1 MMRRRRRWTSPS
13 RRARRWTSTPRSRP
27 TTTTPSSPRVLGD
40 ADAGV
45 AAAAPDDDDDDFFAA
60 LLAGGDDEDYVAAAL
75 ATAADAAVDGVA
87 DARRALSAEA
97 RSGSAS
103 RIRAAWA
110 RFAAACDG
118 SNEAPSEGDAC
129 LALRPY
135 GASGACDEA
144 RTVLEDV
151 ERLGRNGTAREWH
164 LALEAFSRAKRPA
177 DADRFL
183 GAARLRGAFPAR
195 PDGRLYRQ
203 VLKHC
208 VGAANWRRALH
219 VLEDMEAQKRAVKE
233 GDAAAPGRILA
244 AMAAHGHAPEL
255 KALGAAVNAARHA
268 ARPDLALAR
277 LVGARAAAAG
287 STPAPWEPDYRADG
301 VVAALDAVKRAAAA
315 LDGDARAKRGD
326 ATPTRPRPSPC
337 SSSSRAT
344 TTAARA
350 RARADSGSDGAGRLE
365 ADADG
370 RGWRSAARPDG
381 AHAAMM
387 VCKRRAAQGT
397 GDWPSI
403 QLYNA
408 VLDAYEAAG
417 RGDAA
422 IALLDQLQADGV
434 PVDAVTY
441 NICLRVCAKAGDLTK
456 ATSLLDEMSREV
468 DEAARPDVFS
478 YTTVIRAC
486 CAPARGGRRRRHTR
500 DDGEGTAAAALDV
513 LDRCVADARVDPNE
527 VTFRTALRAC
537 VGHPDDDP
545 PPFARAILGLDVLAR
560 MNRAGY
566 RRSDL
571 DGATI
576 ARRKAAAPRSTTP
589 TTTAAS
595 PRAFDLPPAAPAQPA
610 APKPAMMAPPQAP
623 NPYQM
628 PMAPNPY
635 GAPMAPM
642 PMAPNPYGMPMA
654 PNPYGA
660 APPPAMAPNL
670 YGARV
675 NLRMPASRPPSTRRR
690 RPRRSTRRRRRRRRR
705 STRRRRR
712 RAERPAARAYAHG
725 ARRRRRRLRRARCA
739 HRRGAGGVLGD
750 ALDGIGDFVS
760 GGGDAEEDDADGGGE
775 VALQAQ
781 IAEAGSGDLERY
793 TVAFESEVKLGMLL
807 ERRHSFTP
815 GDSQENRPELTVVT
829 MVIDGG
835 AAERKGVVVGS
846 KLLVINGVD
855 ATKLPYAKCLD
866 MVKTL
871 PRPLTLVLE
880 RSRASVDTAKGW
892 CLVRKSAGTVAPSKM
907 SAWKRMYFVVGG
919 AVAKRHVLQLYA
931 TKAQYEDIVVRMFQ
945 GQPLT
950 GFGTRPTRSRTPS
963 VLQHPVEAVRRRAHA
978 LKFFCLRNP
987 YSRTTRSSRPTP
999 VRRRRAS
1006 PPRAL
1011 RDQG

>member
-1 MMRRRRRWTSPS
+1 MMTRLSAYALLLAVLATTHAFAPH
-13 RRARRWTSTPRSRP
+13 RRAHASLLRAATADLDALSYRELQAACKAAKLPAKGAAAVLRERLRDAAP
-27 TTTTPSSPRVLGD
+27 EDAAPMAVDVAVAAGAAVDVDAAVAADDDDAVFAALLGD

-45 AAAAPDDDDDDFFAA
+45 AAAAPDDDDEDFFAA

-118 SNEAPSEGDAC
+118 SDEAPSEGDAC

-164 LALEAFSRAKRPA
+164 LALEAFSRAKRPG

-219 VLEDMEAQKRAVKE
+219 VLEDMEAQKVDDEDLSVDARDWNLGVFAAERLAVDGAKRAATKRGAKRAVKE

-277 LVGARAAAAG
+277 LAELRAAAAG
-287 STPAPWEPDYRADG
+287 ATSAPWEPDYRADG

-315 LDGDARAKRGD
+315 LDGDARASEATRDSYAAAAVAVLEQFARDDDGGEGPARRTDSRGAD
-326 ATPTRPRPSPC
+326 A
-337 SSSSRAT
+337 RAAAFERAYV
-344 TTAARA
+344 TAAAACARA
-350 RARADSGSDGAGRLE
+350 R
-365 ADADG
+365 
-370 RGWRSAARPDG
+370 RPDG

-387 VCKRRAAQGT
+387 VCKKRAAQGA

-441 NICLRVCAKAGDLTK
+441 NICLRVCAKAGDLRK
-456 ATSLLDEMSREV
+456 ATSLLDEMSKEV
-468 DEAARPDVFS
+468 DENARPDVFS

-571 DGATI
+571 DGATLGRL
-576 ARRKAAAPRSTTP
+576 AKAAASARSTDTLHDDRYF
-589 TTTAAS
+589 AA
-595 PRAFDLPPAAPAQPA
+595 RAFDLLPA
-610 APKPAMMAPPQAP
+610 
-623 NPYQM
+623 
-628 PMAPNPY
+628 
-635 GAPMAPM
+635 
-642 PMAPNPYGMPMA
+642 
-654 PNPYGA
+654 
-660 APPPAMAPNL
+660 
-670 YGARV
+670 
-675 NLRMPASRPPSTRRR
+675 
-690 RPRRSTRRRRRRRRR
+690 
-705 STRRRRR
+705 
-712 RAERPAARAYAHG
+712 E
-725 ARRRRRRLRRARCA
+725 
-739 HRRGAGGVLGD
+739 
-750 ALDGIGDFVS
+750 
-760 GGGDAEEDDADGGGE
+760 
-775 VALQAQ
+775 
-781 IAEAGSGDLERY
+781 
-793 TVAFESEVKLGMLL
+793 
-807 ERRHSFTP
+807 
-815 GDSQENRPELTVVT
+815 
-829 MVIDGG
+829 
-835 AAERKGVVVGS
+835 
-846 KLLVINGVD
+846 
-855 ATKLPYAKCLD
+855 
-866 MVKTL
+866 
-871 PRPLTLVLE
+871 
-880 RSRASVDTAKGW
+880 
-892 CLVRKSAGTVAPSKM
+892 
-907 SAWKRMYFVVGG
+907 
-919 AVAKRHVLQLYA
+919 
-931 TKAQYEDIVVRMFQ
+931 
-945 GQPLT
+945 
-950 GFGTRPTRSRTPS
+950 
-963 VLQHPVEAVRRRAHA
+963 
-978 LKFFCLRNP
+978 
-987 YSRTTRSSRPTP
+987 
-999 VRRRRAS
+999 
-1006 PPRAL
+1006 
-1011 RDQG
+1011 